1 MKSESELRG
10 TTDTRVYLLYLAS
23 TDGDTRQRR
32 RVTSHWHAM
41 HAEARARATV
51 PVRPRPPP
59 RALASVGV
67 WVWARSEVARIRRGI
82 SIMPTASQCCWHAYA
97 SVAVAV
103 AGPSLASDRRAK
115 PET

>member
-1 MKSESELRG
+1 
-10 TTDTRVYLLYLAS
+10 
-23 TDGDTRQRR
+23 
-32 RVTSHWHAM
+32 M

-51 PVRPRPPP
+51 PVRPPP
-59 RALASVGV
+59 RALASVGVWVWV

-103 AGPSLASDRRAK
+103 AGPSLASDDR
-115 PET
+115 